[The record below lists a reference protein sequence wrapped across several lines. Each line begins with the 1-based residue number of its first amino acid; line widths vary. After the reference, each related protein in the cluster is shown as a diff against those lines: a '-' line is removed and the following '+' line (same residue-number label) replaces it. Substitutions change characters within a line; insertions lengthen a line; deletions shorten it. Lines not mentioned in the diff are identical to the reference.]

1 MFIAG
6 GGGGVMCHGP
16 RHASVFRACG
26 NISLVFRR
34 HRSIVASFFF
44 FFLGRGY
51 GIARLEAAIISAARI
66 FFGGGQGEPAA
77 QAPITF
83 AGGARKHAAE
93 THGVVFIGCVCL
105 DVTAGSVFDAQRVPL
120 PRREVERHAAFFF
133 PTAVVCARV
142 R

>member
-1 MFIAG
+1 MPLCSEPVGTYLWYSDA
-6 GGGGVMCHGP
+6 
-16 RHASVFRACG
+16 
-26 NISLVFRR
+26 
-34 HRSIVASFFF
+34 IVALSQVFS
-44 FFLGRGY
+44 FFLGEGVRDCQVGS
-51 GIARLEAAIISAARI
+51 RHCLSCED
-66 FFGGGQGEPAA
+66 FFWGGQGAPAA

-105 DVTAGSVFDAQRVPL
+105 DVTAGSVFDAQRAPL
-120 PRREVERHAAFFF
+120 PRRGVERHAAFLF